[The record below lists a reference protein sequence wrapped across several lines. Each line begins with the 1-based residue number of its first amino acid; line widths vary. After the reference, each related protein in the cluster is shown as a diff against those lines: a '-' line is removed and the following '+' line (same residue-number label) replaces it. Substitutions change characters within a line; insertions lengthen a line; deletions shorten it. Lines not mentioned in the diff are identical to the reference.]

1 MAHKFKCACGTTTR
15 MEGKEA
21 KAVGKHNNYKLSPK
35 YNPTPNRKKK

>member
-21 KAVGKHNNYKLSPK
+21 EGIKKHNNYKLSPK
-35 YNPTPNRKKK
+35 YNPTPSRKKK